1 MTDPAPVSLFRHPA
15 WIAWKE
21 SQGWKRA
28 ETGLGCSALCR
39 RIGTAGSMAYIP
51 GPLSLP
57 GLRAR
62 DIDERGAAMEALSLR
77 ALPKLPPDCVFI
89 RWDLM
94 VEAWTDGRGSALNRG
109 LQELRMNASTVRR
122 RFRKAPVEY
131 TCPDTMILD
140 LTGGP
145 AAVWSR
151 MEAKT
156 RYAVRLAERRG
167 TVVERT
173 GEAGLRTFHELYG
186 RTASRKGLPRHPESL
201 FRKFFREARDRG
213 LELDLYL
220 ARYKDEP
227 AAAAVV
233 ARVRDEAWYLFAAS
247 SWNLRSAAGP
257 SAVLHRAAA
266 DCARAGVRRMDLLGV
281 SPPDS
286 PDHPL
291 AGLTR
296 FKKGFG
302 GRRHTRAGAWDYVV
316 DGEIYSGYARTEG
329 LSRP

>member
-1 MTDPAPVSLFRHPA
+1 MPDSAPVSLFRHPA
-15 WIAWKE
+15 WIAWKQ

-62 DIDERGAAMEALSLR
+62 DVEERGAALEALSLR
-77 ALPKLPPDCVFI
+77 ALPNLPRDCVFI

-94 VEAWTDGRGSALNRG
+94 AQAWTDGHGQALNQG
-109 LQELRMNASTVRR
+109 LQELRMNASTARR
-122 RFRKAPVEY
+122 RFRKAPIEY

-140 LTGGP
+140 LTGGS

-151 MEAKT
+151 MDART
-156 RYAVRLAERRG
+156 RYSVRLAERRG
-167 TVVERT
+167 TVVENP
-173 GEAGLRTFHELYG
+173 GEPGLPVFHELYIQ
-186 RTASRKGLPRHPESL
+186 TASRKGLPRHPESL
-201 FRKFFREARDRG
+201 FRNFFRAARDRG

-220 ARYKDEP
+220 ARYEDEP

-247 SWNLRSAAGP
+247 SSSLRASAGP
-257 SAVLHRAAA
+257 SAVLHRAAV

-286 PDHPL
+286 PNHPL

-316 DGEIYSGYARTEG
+316 DTGNYAGYVRTEG